1 MKIIL
6 SAAMALLVALASTTR
21 AGCTPDEA
29 FNKMIALNQLNIKLQ
44 GEVPLDPT
52 KDPEGMNR
60 AFERAKAFSEAM
72 AKAGPLLADGKFDE
86 ACAIYD
92 KIATDFDFSFPATP
106 SKTMDDLRK
115 DGGTGST
122 GDCDVAGAAERM
134 LALAEDF
141 EKAYAA
147 GKFSYER
154 QREFSKDSETAA
166 ALTTVDPS
174 KACEEIAALRKK
186 YGL

>member
-1 MKIIL
+1 MRIAVT
-6 SAAMALLVALASTTR
+6 AAALLFAVTPIAR
-21 AGCTPDEA
+21 AGCTADEA

-52 KDPEGMNR
+52 KDPEGMDR
-60 AFERAKAFSEAM
+60 AFQRAKVFTDAM

-92 KIATDFDFSFPATP
+92 KIAKDFDFSFPATT
-106 SKTMDDLRK
+106 SLKMDDLRK
-115 DGGTGST
+115 DGGAGPTG
-122 GDCDVAGAAERM
+122 GCDLTKAAESM

-147 GKFSYER
+147 GKFTYER
-154 QREFSKDSETAA
+154 QREFSKDTEPVAA
-166 ALTTVDPS
+166 MTTTDPS
-174 KACEEIAALRKK
+174 KACEEIAALRTK